1 MGSER
6 YDIYYGRLPIAPEG
20 GEVLGFLEL
29 SLAYVDRVG
38 QPTAPGGG
46 LASVFGETIKSPE
59 FLRFSRDVPDR
70 VDRYRGDLLVA
81 STDPEGGF
89 GKRLPSVVARALA
102 TAETTGRWVE
112 RRISGKLYDLYCI
125 RERDGERTV
134 GYLTFGL
141 RRGGWLGWGSLLARC
156 VLVTLVLACGLLAF
170 LMLASWL
177 VPESSRRLGVPRLG
191 FRERVIAGF
200 LLVSL
205 VPTVLLG
212 FAGRGLFVRE
222 KRQEYRQR
230 LEEDLRVTGELL
242 SRRLSDAA
250 RNAAGSAEVRAL
262 LARTNRAASLSSPAS
277 VDAIAVV
284 SADGNVLGASP
295 GAILDLAAV
304 AADLQIPEISAEF
317 YLRREDALYAGALVP
332 LAEEAGGGDRGAVFA
347 YKRIDR
353 VLAAELERRVGSPI
367 SFFANGTLRATSNPE
382 LYQSE
387 ILSDLVESMA
397 YLKVELE
404 GARRTTLES
413 RVGATSFLTS
423 YAPLIDAAGR
433 PVGIRAAVAPF
444 RGAGLDLDASN
455 VLSRIYFLCL
465 VVLAAACQAAVLL
478 AGRLTRPISDLTAG
492 AERLGAGELG
502 YRIVTQASGEIGG
515 LVRSF
520 NSMSERLATSEARDR
535 ERREYIEA
543 IIQHV
548 GSGVVSVDASGTVA
562 TVNEAAGRI
571 LGVPPAAL
579 LGRRLGADADA
590 PAEPAAL
597 GGLGAAAATLLAGE
611 EREVVREI
619 EIPPPGEGEPR
630 KLRLV
635 GTPLLGHAGKPQGA
649 VLVFED
655 LTELIRSEKIKA
667 WAQMAR
673 QVAHE
678 IKNPLTP
685 MKLSAQHLRQA
696 WRDKHGKFDRILE
709 ESTETIIDRCEA
721 LRRIAIEFSD
731 YARMPGRQIRRE
743 DLGRLLRD
751 AERLYGESGERGV
764 KLRLDAPEET
774 LWTRVDRDEVM
785 RLFIN
790 LIENSVQAMPQG
802 GELSITAWTEN
813 GMAHVRIR
821 DTGVG
826 IDSENLGRIFEP
838 SFSTKTGGAGL
849 GLPICKA
856 IVEDYGGSIRI
867 ESEKGRGTTVEV
879 TLPAE
884 AAPPAGGAART

>member
-1 MGSER
+1 
-6 YDIYYGRLPIAPEG
+6 
-20 GEVLGFLEL
+20 
-29 SLAYVDRVG
+29 
-38 QPTAPGGG
+38 
-46 LASVFGETIKSPE
+46 
-59 FLRFSRDVPDR
+59 
-70 VDRYRGDLLVA
+70 
-81 STDPEGGF
+81 
-89 GKRLPSVVARALA
+89 
-102 TAETTGRWVE
+102 
-112 RRISGKLYDLYCI
+112 
-125 RERDGERTV
+125 
-134 GYLTFGL
+134 
-141 RRGGWLGWGSLLARC
+141 
-156 VLVTLVLACGLLAF
+156 
-170 LMLASWL
+170 
-177 VPESSRRLGVPRLG
+177 
-191 FRERVIAGF
+191 
-200 LLVSL
+200 
-205 VPTVLLG
+205 
-212 FAGRGLFVRE
+212 
-222 KRQEYRQR
+222 
-230 LEEDLRVTGELL
+230 
-242 SRRLSDAA
+242 
-250 RNAAGSAEVRAL
+250 
-262 LARTNRAASLSSPAS
+262 
-277 VDAIAVV
+277 
-284 SADGNVLGASP
+284 
-295 GAILDLAAV
+295 
-304 AADLQIPEISAEF
+304 
-317 YLRREDALYAGALVP
+317 
-332 LAEEAGGGDRGAVFA
+332 
-347 YKRIDR
+347 
-353 VLAAELERRVGSPI
+353 
-367 SFFANGTLRATSNPE
+367 
-382 LYQSE
+382 
-387 ILSDLVESMA
+387 
-397 YLKVELE
+397 
-404 GARRTTLES
+404 
-413 RVGATSFLTS
+413 
-423 YAPLIDAAGR
+423 
-433 PVGIRAAVAPF
+433 
-444 RGAGLDLDASN
+444 
-455 VLSRIYFLCL
+455 
-465 VVLAAACQAAVLL
+465 
-478 AGRLTRPISDLTAG
+478 
-492 AERLGAGELG
+492 
-502 YRIVTQASGEIGG
+502 
-515 LVRSF
+515 
-520 NSMSERLATSEARDR
+520 
-535 ERREYIEA
+535 
-543 IIQHV
+543 
-548 GSGVVSVDASGTVA
+548 
-562 TVNEAAGRI
+562 
-571 LGVPPAAL
+571 VPPAAL
-579 LGRRLGADADA
+579 LGRRLGADA

-619 EIPPPGEGEPR
+619 EIPPSGEGEPR

-731 YARMPGRQIRRE
+731 YARMPGRKIRRE

-751 AERLYGESGERGV
+751 AERLYAESGERGV
-764 KLRLDAPEET
+764 KLRLDAPEEM

-884 AAPPAGGAART
+884 DAPPAGGAART